1 MDAHKSEILKLVR
14 SNFPDL
20 NEPGLMEEISAG
32 GQLMHIKASTTI
44 MDYGRYIKMV
54 PMVIKGTIKVVREG
68 KDGDHEVF
76 LYYLKGGET
85 CSMSFSCCMADKK
98 SDIRTTAEDDVTMI
112 VLPIKQVDEWMTKY
126 KSWNRFVMGSYDKRM
141 LDLIE
146 IIDNIVFNNMEE
158 RLDHYLKAKSEALNS
173 TIILG
178 THQQIALDL
187 NSSRE
192 GISRLL
198 KKLEKR
204 GAITLGRNRIVLN
217 D

>member
-32 GQLMHIKASTTI
+32 GQLMHIKAGTTI